1 MAFVRQ
7 VKAVGHLVDS
17 GIMAAIM
24 DEIIRNRCQFKI
36 LGFQM
41 GATNQDFSTAEL
53 EVIAESE
60 ADLSRT
66 LAGLHLLGCFEAREK
81 EVSLKPSEQDCTVP
95 DDFYSTTNHETHIFY
110 GSKWVVVQDQRMD
123 SVIVVDGGK
132 ACCKLLREVKKG
144 DLVACGY
151 DGIRVMP
158 EFKERDRNDFSFM
171 NTEISSERKVEI
183 AVKKLVAMM
192 LETKAARRKIV
203 IVAGPVVVHT
213 GGSEPLCTLIR
224 KGYVDVLLSGNAL
237 AVHDVEKALFGTSLG
252 VDIETGFP
260 LDQGHRNHMAAINFV
275 NKCGGLKAAVEKG
288 MLRGGIMYECIAQA
302 VPFVLAGSLRDDGPL
317 PETVSDIEEA
327 QRLYANAL
335 KGAGLVII
343 LSTMLHGIATGNMI
357 PSYVKTICIDINPA
371 VVTKLAD
378 RGSSQTEGIVT
389 DVGLFLHMLART
401 I

>member
-1 MAFVRQ
+1 MTFVKQ

-24 DEIIRNRCQFKI
+24 DTIIRNRCQFKV

-41 GATNQDFSTAEL
+41 GATNQDFSAAEL

-60 ADLSRT
+60 AGLNRT
-66 LAGLHLLGCFEAREK
+66 LASLHLLGCFDIKEK
-81 EVSLKPSEQDCTVP
+81 EVTLKPSEGDATVP
-95 DDFYSTTNHETHIFY
+95 DDFYSTTNHETHIY
-110 GSKWVVVQDQRMD
+110 YRSKWLVVGDQRMD
-123 SVIVVDGGK
+123 SVISVDEDK
-132 ACCKLLREVKKG
+132 ARCKLLRDVRKG

-151 DGIRVMP
+151 DGIRVVP
-158 EFKERDRNDFSFM
+158 EFKARDRNDFSFM

-183 AVKKLVAMM
+183 AVKKLVVMM
-192 LETKAARRKIV
+192 REAKSSGHKIV
-203 IVAGPVVVHT
+203 VVAGPVVVHT
-213 GGSEPLCTLIR
+213 GGREPLCSLIR
-224 KGYVDVLLSGNAL
+224 KGYVDILLSGNAL
-237 AVHDVEKALFGTSLG
+237 AVHDVERALFGTSLG

-260 LDQGHRNHMAAINFV
+260 LAEGHRNHIAAINFV
-275 NKCGGLKAAVEKG
+275 NKWGGLEAAVEEG
-288 MLRGGIMYECIAQA
+288 LLRDGIMYEC
-302 VPFVLAGSLRDDGPL
+302 VKRRTPFVLAGSLRDDGPL
-317 PETVSDIEEA
+317 HETISDIKEA

-357 PSYVKTICIDINPA
+357 PSYVKTICVDINPA